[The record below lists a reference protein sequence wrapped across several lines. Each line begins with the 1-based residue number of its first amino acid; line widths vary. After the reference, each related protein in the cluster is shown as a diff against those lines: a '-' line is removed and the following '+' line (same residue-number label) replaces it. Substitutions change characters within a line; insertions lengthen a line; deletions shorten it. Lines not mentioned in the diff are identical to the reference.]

1 MREIAGRFHSFLK
14 QRRIRWT
21 PGIDTIWS
29 SKWAIVA
36 CAYIFAI
43 GMMARDPWFGDR
55 YFAWNQGV
63 IVLLLSFIV
72 VSTLCFEWHLMGR
85 TEGINV
91 VLQFLLIFPF
101 ALFLGRI
108 VGKPW
113 NYSGLE
119 GPVGEAINFVKDAI
133 NTSGFSGLIPRPI
146 QELFASPGLAVFLL
160 FICAA
165 LSFGSRKSSR
175 IGLLLTAIV
184 IPFASALSYAPR
196 PSPSFFVG
204 VVLMIFGAS
213 LQFLDVNRFVCDVN
227 ILTRLKNVDDEAE
240 RKCSIRI
247 AKRAFEDGKVTE
259 QTTLEIV
266 RRCYTE
272 QHGLEPDSVSL
283 IARSMCHRLVHEHG
297 LLSVHLSS
305 DGLFLAPAKN
315 LFIYDSLLAEVAL
328 WPRSI
333 ILGTIAVIWWLSPLD
348 IIPDAVP
355 FVGTVDDFLIMLLGG
370 MPLMRQ
376 ITSARNRRLLRADTG
391 MESQD

>member
-1 MREIAGRFHSFLK
+1 MREIVGKLHAFLK
-14 QRRIRWT
+14 KRHIRWT

-29 SKWAIVA
+29 GKWLVVA
-36 CAYIFAI
+36 CAYLFAV
-43 GMMARDPWFGDR
+43 GFMAHDPWFGDR

-63 IVLLLSFIV
+63 IVMLLSFIV
-72 VSTLCFEWHLMGR
+72 VSTMCFEWHLMGR

-91 VLQFLLIFPF
+91 ILQFLLIFPF
-101 ALFLGRI
+101 SLFLGRI
-108 VGKPW
+108 IGRPW
-113 NYSGLE
+113 SYSGNQGLL
-119 GPVGEAINFVKDAI
+119 GEAASFIKDAL
-133 NTSGFSGLIPRPI
+133 NTSGISGLIPRPI
-146 QELFASPGLAVFLL
+146 QELFSSPGLAVFLV

-165 LSFGSRKSSR
+165 LSFGSRKSTR
-175 IGLLLTAIV
+175 IGLLITAII

-196 PSPSFFVG
+196 PSPGFYVG
-204 VVLMIFGAS
+204 VMLMLFGTG
-213 LQFLDVNRFVCDVN
+213 LQFLDVSRYVCDVN
-227 ILTRLKNVDDEAE
+227 ILTRLKHVDDEAE

-247 AKRAFEDGKVTE
+247 AKRAFEEGRVTE
-259 QTTLEIV
+259 QTALEIV

-272 QHGLEPDSVSL
+272 QHGFEPDSVPL
-283 IARSMCHRLVHEHG
+283 IARSLCHRLVHEHG

-315 LFIYDSLLAEVAL
+315 LYIYDSLLAEVAL

-333 ILGTIAVIWWLSPLD
+333 ILGSIAVIWWLSPLD

-376 ITSARNRRLLRADTG
+376 IASARNRRVLRADTG
-391 MESQD
+391 LENQT